1 MMDPPKWSFMYDKY
15 RMVGNIKEEN
25 GEEIILLNYC

>member
-1 MMDPPKWSFMYDKY
+1 MDPPKCTFMYDKY
-15 RMVGNIKEEN
+15 CLAGNIKEEN